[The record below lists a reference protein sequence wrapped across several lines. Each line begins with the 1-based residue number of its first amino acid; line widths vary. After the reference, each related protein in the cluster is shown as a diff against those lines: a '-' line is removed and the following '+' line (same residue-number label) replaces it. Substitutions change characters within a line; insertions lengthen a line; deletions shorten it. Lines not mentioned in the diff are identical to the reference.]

1 MGVLAFGDSSTW
13 ALKREGST
21 RREGF
26 LSAKASR
33 AARFGDGTLPRRQGN
48 DADGT
53 ARRGASASADA
64 SGASAIL
71 PAGVTPRNAWPE
83 GTFTITYPR
92 GYDPARGRFVR
103 DGEGD
108 ADARVRV
115 KKEKTNPARARMDAE
130 ASTRAASAA
139 REAASVL
146 DLGEAYLEKV
156 REQRETRR
164 ALLEAKRKSV
174 LGVTKKAT
182 APSPGAVGDVGKTKR
197 ETPAEDAFAAYA
209 ALYARRA
216 AERDAERARVAAGRA
231 AAAKR
236 DAASARMRGGGEKGK
251 KRRGASS

>member
-174 LGVTKKAT
+174 LGVTKKAMNS
-182 APSPGAVGDVGKTKR
+182 AGAVGKTKI

-236 DAASARMRGGGEKGK
+236 DAASARMRGGGGKGK

>member
-92 GYDPARGRFVR
+92 GYDPARGRLVR

-108 ADARVRV
+108 AKARVRV
-115 KKEKTNPARARMDAE
+115 DKPSARARRE
-130 ASTRAASAA
+130 AKAASRASD
-139 REAASVL
+139 EAGAS
-146 DLGEAYLEKV
+146 G
-156 REQRETRR
+156 
-164 ALLEAKRKSV
+164 
-174 LGVTKKAT
+174 
-182 APSPGAVGDVGKTKR
+182 
-197 ETPAEDAFAAYA
+197 
-209 ALYARRA
+209 
-216 AERDAERARVAAGRA
+216 A
-231 AAAKR
+231 AAA
-236 DAASARMRGGGEKGK
+236 G
-251 KRRGASS
+251 